1 MLHGLTPAAIAAD
14 IRLAARASAQAIAA
28 RQAERLQ
35 QLLQAARATPFYAR
49 ILAELAREYP
59 PGCIPLHALPVLTK
73 PELMRNFAD
82 HVTDPQLTLPGL
94 STFCAD
100 PQRIGHAYLGKY
112 WVWESSGSSG
122 QPATFVQDE
131 RAMVVYDALEA
142 CRRDSPRPWARL
154 WDPLYLTERFAFVGA
169 IDGHFASQVSV
180 QRLRLAQPW
189 LTARWRSF
197 SILQPAKTLVTEL
210 NDFAPTILATYP
222 TAAVLLADEV
232 RRGHLRCRPQEI
244 WTGGETL
251 TPAMRGHIEQ
261 SFGCALRNSYGAS
274 EFLPIAWECGH
285 GQLHVNADWVQLEP
299 VDAHYRPVPPGQT
312 SHTTLLTNLA
322 NHLQPLIR
330 FDLGDRLTVSPPTYP
345 CRCGSALPV
354 VQVQGRRDDALSVP
368 GRDGQ
373 SVTLLPLALSTVLED
388 SAGLFDF
395 QLRQLPQHGG
405 STWRLLLGPTA
416 AATREQRENY
426 RRLLCEFATA
436 QGAAP
441 LHISTQLVAALP
453 LGRSGK
459 LKRVIAA

>member
-1 MLHGLTPAAIAAD
+1 MTPAAIAAD

-35 QLLQAARATPFYAR
+35 QLLQAARTTPFYQR
-49 ILAELAREYP
+49 ILAELDRTHP
-59 PGCIPLHALPVLTK
+59 PGCIPLNALPVLTK
-73 PELMRNFAD
+73 PELMCNFAD
-82 HVTDPQLTLPGL
+82 HVADPQLTLAGL
-94 STFCAD
+94 SAFCAD
-100 PQRIGHAYLGKY
+100 PQRIGQAYLGKY
-112 WVWESSGSSG
+112 WVWESSGSTG
-122 QPATFVQDE
+122 QSALFVQDE
-131 RAMVVYDALEA
+131 QAMAVYDALEA
-142 CRRDSPRPWARL
+142 GRRDSPRPWARL
-154 WDPLYLTERFAFVGA
+154 WDPLYLAERFALVGA
-169 IDGHFASQVSV
+169 IGGHFASQVSV

-197 SILQPAKTLVTEL
+197 SILQPAKTLVAEL

-285 GQLHVNADWVQLEP
+285 GQLHVNADWVLLEP
-299 VDAHYRPVPPGQT
+299 VDAQYRPVPPGQT

-330 FDLGDRLTVSPPTYP
+330 FDLGDRITVASQP

-354 VQVQGRRDDALSVP
+354 VQVQGRRDDALIVP
-368 GRDGQ
+368 GIEGQ
-373 SVTLLPLALSTVLED
+373 PVTLLPLALSTVLED
-388 SAGLFDF
+388 QAGLFDF
-395 QLRQLPQHGG
+395 QLRQLPQRGG
-405 STWRLLLGPTA
+405 GTWRLLLGPTA
-416 AATREQRENY
+416 AATPAQREHY

-436 QGAAP
+436 QGAMP
-441 LHISTQLVAALP
+441 LHISTQAVAALP

-459 LKRVIAA
+459 LKRVVAG